1 MRPLVTNL
9 QRRARDAFQLAFA
22 PGGAAKPVNE
32 YSGKAAPP
40 ALRIA
45 FAGVGLA
52 CPAPQQ
58 YVR

>member
-1 MRPLVTNL
+1 MRPPVTNL

-22 PGGAAKPVNE
+22 PAGAAKPVNE
-32 YSGKAAPP
+32 YSGKAASP

-45 FAGVGLA
+45 FAGFWLRMSR
-52 CPAPQQ
+52 PPT